1 MCRRTVGDRH
11 RDVFVYESAVNDRR
25 CMHICIQ
32 PLRAYR
38 RALLAPPSTSDGLH
52 RQTRELNI
60 DRLDTRVSQMLVF
73 PQREAFLEIP
83 TRFGKTAS
91 RRRVTYF
98 PGATS
103 LGDPNYH
110 KRILLDYIYDSTPR
124 TLRL

>member
-11 RDVFVYESAVNDRR
+11 RDVFVYESAVNDRNR
-25 CMHICIQ
+25 FAHTAGPCVR
-32 PLRAYR
+32 P
-38 RALLAPPSTSDGLH
+38 LAPLTALMDRLESS
-52 RQTRELNI
+52 
-60 DRLDTRVSQMLVF
+60 RLDTRVTQMLVF

-103 LGDPNYH
+103 LVDPNYQ
-110 KRILLDYIYDSTPR
+110 KRIRLDCIYDKTPR